1 MTCRI
6 TAASADTN
14 AADSSSGQTWPMLM
28 KVAPRVV
35 EKNAA
40 SRVNRLDTVPVP
52 VPSAIA
58 SNHSL

>member
-1 MTCRI
+1 MTATR
-6 TAASADTN
+6 ADTN
-14 AADSSSGQTWPMLM
+14 AAESSSGHTNPMLM
-28 KVAPRVV
+28 KVAPREV
-35 EKNAA
+35 EKNAD